1 MGYPEDNFKGAKR
14 KRFGEGQS
22 REGNGRKPNVLKR
35 LVENYN
41 ISAQD
46 INNIFKNV
54 VFPHTMG
61 ELQDMV
67 SGKKA
72 KDLPALEVMIIS
84 TLLQD
89 TKKGSLMGIMQILDR
104 IVGKPM
110 QSMDITTSGN
120 IEVVTMTPRER
131 EKRIKE
137 LLKEAGEETKKAENE
152 PDKPKRK
159 QTGRTPGASGTGKKG
174 KSLP

>member
-1 MGYPEDNFKGAKR
+1 MGYPEDNFKGAR
-14 KRFGEGQS
+14 GKRFGEGQS
-22 REGNGRKPNVLKR
+22 LKGNGRRPNVLSK
-35 LVENYN
+35 LIEAYD

-67 SGKKA
+67 SDKKA

-84 TLLQD
+84 AILQD
-89 TKKGSLMGIMQILDR
+89 TKKGSLMGLMQILDR
-104 IVGKPM
+104 IIGKPM
-110 QSMDITTSGN
+110 QSMDITTSGS
-120 IEVVTMTPRER
+120 IEIVTITPKER

-137 LLKEAGEETKKAENE
+137 LLKKTGERRRNAGNE
-152 PDKPKRK
+152 PDKLD
-159 QTGRTPGASGTGKKG
+159 GK
-174 KSLP
+174 